1 MKTIYTL
8 LFALTFSLSI
18 FSQGNGYLGI
28 SMEKDSEEG
37 VRISEVLEN
46 GAAFVYGLQQ
56 NDILLSVNG
65 VDVNTAKGLK
75 SQITEKNWGQ
85 TISLLYKRD
94 GHTKLKD
101 VVLGNRANR
110 VTYHVRRRKANSS
123 YEWSFDENT
132 WITVLNGNATRI
144 VKKNENGVKEI
155 HEITEGSIVPQAFLD
170 LDDKLEIIE
179 AIEARN
185 AGKRYFPSVT
195 VYIKTYTE
203 PSKTKVNTNLNVELK
218 AFPNPSL
225 GEFQFSLN
233 MDESTS
239 KDLSWQVFD
248 VTGKK
253 ITEGN
258 LNEFSGVTT
267 QKLDLTNQGAGV
279 YLLRVINDKQVMTE
293 RLVVK

>member
-8 LFALTFSLSI
+8 LFASIFSLSA

-56 NDILLSVNG
+56 NDIILSVSG
-65 VDVNTAKGLK
+65 VDVSTAKGLK
-75 SQITEKNWGQ
+75 SQIINKNLGQ
-85 TISLLYKRD
+85 TISLLYKRN
-94 GHTKLKD
+94 GHTNLKD

-110 VTYHVRRRKANSS
+110 VTYHVKRKKTNSS

-132 WITVLNGNATRI
+132 WIMVLNGNATRI
-144 VKKNENGVKEI
+144 VKKNENGVKETY
-155 HEITEGSIVPQAFLD
+155 EITEGSTVPQAFSD

-233 MDESTS
+233 MDESIS

-253 ITEGN
+253 ITAGN

-267 QKLDLTNQGAGV
+267 QKLDLTKQGAGV
-279 YLLRVINDKQVMTE
+279 YLLRVINGKQIMTE